1 MTDNTQEPQV
11 QENKEA
17 VVKDTVSG
25 AMDEIT
31 KQVEEQ
37 NEKDILL
44 KRAATLGLRV
54 SGNIGL
60 ETLRQRVKDALEGKA
75 SEPEKQEEVKTPE
88 GESYAQKLK
97 RMRETHLA
105 LVRVRISC
113 MNPHK
118 SEITGEVITVAN
130 KYLGTIR
137 KMVPFGDATANGY
150 HIPRIIYEELKRRK
164 FQSIKTVRRN
174 GVDVIIPESLRDL
187 PEFNIE
193 VLPPLTEKELY
204 DLKIMQAQSGST
216 LGE

>member
-11 QENKEA
+11 QDQNK
-17 VVKDTVSG
+17 DSISD
-25 AMDEIT
+25 AMDDIT

-37 NEKDILL
+37 NEKDLLL

-60 ETLRQRVKDALEGKA
+60 DTLRQRIKDALEGKKA
-75 SEPEKQEEVKTPE
+75 EPETQETADARED
-88 GESYAQKLK
+88 ESYAQKLK
-97 RMRETHLA
+97 RMRDTHLS

-118 SEITGEVITVAN
+118 AEITGEVVTVAN
-130 KYLGTIR
+130 RYLGTVR

-174 GVDVIIPESLRDL
+174 GIDVIVPESLRDL